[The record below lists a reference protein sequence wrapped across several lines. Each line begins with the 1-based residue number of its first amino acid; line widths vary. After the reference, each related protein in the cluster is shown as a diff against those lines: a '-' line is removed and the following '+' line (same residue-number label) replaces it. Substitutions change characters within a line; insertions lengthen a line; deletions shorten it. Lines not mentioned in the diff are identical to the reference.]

1 MTSPI
6 TSNSMSWLIQYKL
19 EMRRSMHQTST
30 IYTSY
35 ICAQL
40 PYWDLSRC
48 LLCRLCFYNP
58 MAPVLMHTCF
68 FNIFLQFWWYWCSL
82 LLSWFDWWNEILDL
96 GFAINSKSGIFR
108 DDCLNLANAEQEQFV
123 LTLDSQFN
131 LNPAL
136 SRVQLLRSGVG
147 NAGQGHS
154 CVYVCK
160 CVYICM
166 YIFDITGRVS
176 WAWLCCWFWW
186 C

>member
-19 EMRRSMHQTST
+19 KCVDRCIKLRQFARH
-30 IYTSY
+30 I
-35 ICAQL
+35 L

-82 LLSWFDWWNEILDL
+82 LLSWLDWWNEILDR
-96 GFAINSKSGIFR
+96 GFAINSRSGIFG

-123 LTLDSQFN
+123 LTLTHNSIWIRRYHGSNCLD
-131 LNPAL
+131 
-136 SRVQLLRSGVG
+136 RVLEMPDGGIHVCM
-147 NAGQGHS
+147 
-154 CVYVCK
+154 CVS
-160 CVYICM
+160 VYICM

-176 WAWLCCWFWW
+176 WAWLCFWW